1 MYCNDRR
8 LSDISPLSQTIK
20 FIQNNFPWYKK
31 TKCFT
36 DYDLSQHEKNEKFG
50 QNWKNDICFINTKS
64 RFFDGRGDNLITSP
78 PYE

>member
-36 DYDLSQHEKNEKFG
+36 DYDLSQHEKT
-50 QNWKNDICFINTKS
+50 KNLDKIGKVTYVS
-64 RFFDGRGDNLITSP
+64 
-78 PYE
+78 